1 MKMQRWVALGLIF
14 ICSSAFAGT
23 FTTTDTLIPV
33 SLNAVGTASGD
44 TSDTGKAIIHVD
56 ARVYIPDGVATP
68 APVIVIVAPYGGDKD
83 SGLVIDLAHDFAS
96 NGYVVLT
103 PTPRGMGNSEGLVS
117 LAGPTEINDLKTMIV
132 AMQNGTIG
140 DTPAVPVPVSSLSK
154 FGVTGA
160 SYGGGQTFEI
170 MRTHVQGL
178 AAVAPII
185 GWTDLYQAL
194 SPNDVPK
201 FSYILGLFASGYD
214 PQNPN
219 YEDQMFDKLS
229 QFLRGQPEDTRT
241 GDTNSVDWRSVI
253 FNPTELTV
261 PVFAIQGWRDWLFP
275 AEQAI
280 SLFQASTNIPFFK
293 LYLGGLGH
301 APAQSD
307 LTSPEALFLRSQLL
321 RWFDH
326 WLKGVANG
334 IDTEPRVTVAPAH
347 TSDWSQGA
355 LITSNTFP
363 LPNTST
369 TSYSFNGS
377 TLSTTGPGGQATSIA
392 ATGFFGPSVLSPI
405 LSANDAAAL
414 LLAVSSANSAINNGT
429 DVLGPDIFTDV
440 DNDAE
445 SKGFTSAA
453 LGSDLKVIGTPRVNL
468 SVSSRGRNAYY
479 FAQLLEKLPD
489 GTLHL
494 VSRGAIKDK
503 STGFRKAHSI
513 SFPLFSINHTFA
525 AGNAMKLRISTRDF
539 PFFLPNL
546 DERTVKVFHNS
557 KHPSSIDLPVVP

>member
-1 MKMQRWVALGLIF
+1 MKSKWVLTLGLICVF
-14 ICSSAFAGT
+14 SSAFAGT

-33 SLNAVGTASGD
+33 AQNAIGTASGD
-44 TSDTGKAIIHVD
+44 TADNGKARIHVD
-56 ARVYIPDGVATP
+56 ARVYIPDGVAAP

-83 SGLVIDLAHDFAS
+83 SGLVTDLAQDFAT

-103 PTPRGMGNSEGLVS
+103 PTPRGFGDSQGLVT
-117 LAGPTEINDLKTMIV
+117 LAGPTEINDLKTMIL

-160 SYGGGQTFEI
+160 SYGGGQSFEI
-170 MRTHVQGL
+170 MRTHVSGL

-201 FSYILGLFASGYD
+201 FSYIVGLFASGYD

-219 YEDQMFDKLS
+219 YEDAMFDKLS
-229 QFLRGQPEDTRT
+229 QFLRGEPEDTHT
-241 GDTNSVDWRSVI
+241 GGTESVDWRSVI
-253 FNPTELTV
+253 FNPTELSV

-307 LTSPEALFLRSQLL
+307 LTSPEAVFLRSQLL

-334 IDTEPRVTVAPAH
+334 IDTEPKVTVAPAH

-369 TSYSFNGS
+369 TTYSFNGS
-377 TLSTTGPGGQATSIA
+377 TLSTSGPGGQATSIA
-392 ATGFFGPSVLSPI
+392 STGFGPAILSPI
-405 LSANDAAAL
+405 ISASDAAAL
-414 LLAVSSANSAINNGT
+414 LLAVNAANSAINNGT
-429 DVLGPDIFTDV
+429 DVLGPDIFTDI

-445 SKGFTSAA
+445 SKGFTSMP
-453 LGSDLKVIGTPRVNL
+453 LGSALQVIGTPQLNL

-479 FAQLLEKLPD
+479 YAQLLEKLPD

-513 SFPLFSINHTFA
+513 SFSLFSINHTFA
-525 AGNAMKLRISTRDF
+525 AGNSIKVRISTRDF

-546 DERTVKVFHNS
+546 DERTIKIFHNS
-557 KHPSSIDLPVVP
+557 KHPSSLSLPVVP